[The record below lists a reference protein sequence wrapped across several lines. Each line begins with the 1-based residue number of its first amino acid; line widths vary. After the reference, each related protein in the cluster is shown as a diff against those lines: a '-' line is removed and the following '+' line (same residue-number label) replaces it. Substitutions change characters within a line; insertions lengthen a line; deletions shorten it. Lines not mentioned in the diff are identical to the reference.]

1 MIVWITLMAAT
12 HCLHAN
18 GHAISTTDLPREQPL
33 AAVLDPFRAPIRT
46 P

>member
-1 MIVWITLMAAT
+1 MIVWITLMAVT
-12 HCLHAN
+12 HCLHAS

-33 AAVLDPFRAPIRT
+33 AAVLDRFDAPTRT